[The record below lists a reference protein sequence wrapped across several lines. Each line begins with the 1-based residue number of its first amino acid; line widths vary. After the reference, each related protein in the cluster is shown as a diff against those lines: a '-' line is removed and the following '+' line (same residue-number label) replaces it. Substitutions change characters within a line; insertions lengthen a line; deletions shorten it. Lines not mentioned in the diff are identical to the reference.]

1 MSVSASRSQ
10 YRAARRDDSGYS
22 GSEGPIEWTVA
33 AWVLVVTVLSI
44 ALALL

>member
-10 YRAARRDDSGYS
+10 YRAARRNHSGCS

-33 AWVLVVTVLSI
+33 AWVLMVTVLSI